1 MKKNEKI
8 ISPFD
13 LISFLVFIP
22 VMLLYLLASAS
33 QTLADTV
40 NSGVSQQFR
49 KIMASFGEFFPFSLF
64 EVFVFFLP
72 LILFLI
78 IYVGIKRFSSLKGG
92 IRFLINLLAL
102 VLLIYSGHILA
113 LGIGYKTTPIAEKM
127 ELPET
132 SVTAENLKEVMIS
145 LCDEVN
151 SLADTV
157 PRNQSGVFEPEYS
170 YSEISEKILA
180 SYSTLESKYGFAE
193 GFYSTA
199 KGVKAGNLMSYL
211 GISGIYTYITGEANV
226 NTAFPAYDTIF
237 TAAHEMSHQ
246 RGVLREDEAN
256 FISFMAG
263 INSDSPEFRYS
274 AYTHALIL
282 AGNKLSARDSDLY
295 NKLWE
300 HYDKGMIIDFN
311 NNSKYWDQF
320 EDTVIQEVS
329 DTVNDTYLKINN
341 QTDGVASYGRMVDLL
356 LAWFREEIAND

>member
-256 FISFMAG
+256 FTAYLLTST
-263 INSDSPEFRYS
+263 SPDPSIRYS
-274 AYTHALIL
+274 AALSMYGYIASAL
-282 AGNKLSARDSDLY
+282 YRTDREAYIEVARGLSESAITDIRAS
-295 NKLWE
+295 NAVIE
-300 HYDKGMIIDFN
+300 
-311 NNSKYWDQF
+311 KYG
-320 EDTVIQEVS
+320 DTVIADISEW
-329 DTVNDTYLKINN
+329 VNDLYLESNG
-341 QTDGVASYGRMVDLL
+341 TDGVVSYSQVVTLTV
-356 LAWFREEIAND
+356 AYFEKNK